1 LLPRGT
7 YEVLWGIPFCRQ
19 DCDSRAF
26 IRPVKPKHN
35 NFPLLY
41 VKVTVSHREE
51 YGWITPPWY
60 INTIITRKRA
70 VNAKQI
76 KDEIRKL
83 SRTDKNEIYKW
94 IDERARGADLL
105 SRIGVYRS
113 LEIRQGLEQ
122 KWRVIS

>member
-1 LLPRGT
+1 
-7 YEVLWGIPFCRQ
+7 
-19 DCDSRAF
+19 
-26 IRPVKPKHN
+26 
-35 NFPLLY
+35 
-41 VKVTVSHREE
+41 
-51 YGWITPPWY
+51 
-60 INTIITRKRA
+60 